1 MFLKILAQFLNTHF
15 YLEDGRE
22 KKKKKRLVGGLLTQK
37 AVSAKNG
44 AVLDSPL
51 GPGLVPEV

>member
-1 MFLKILAQFLNTHF
+1 M
-15 YLEDGRE
+15 GG
-22 KKKKKRLVGGLLTQK
+22 KKKKRLVGGLLTQK